1 MERFFDVTFS
11 SLALLVLFPLL
22 GPVAL
27 ILKFTGEGEIFFKQQ
42 RFGGGSR
49 KFNLYKFATMIKN
62 SPNIG
67 SGTVTM
73 RNDPRILPFGRFLRR
88 TKINELPQL
97 FNILIGDMS
106 IVGPR
111 PLTPQTFGAYS
122 SNTQEIIMKVRP
134 GLSGIGSIIFRSEED
149 IMNGESASVDFYNNV
164 IAPYKGSLEEW
175 FVANKGL
182 YIYFTVIVITAWTV
196 LLPSSQVAWKVFKG
210 LPEPPDE
217 LKRELKYPV

>member
-1 MERFFDVTFS
+1 
-11 SLALLVLFPLL
+11 
-22 GPVAL
+22 
-27 ILKFTGEGEIFFKQQ
+27 
-42 RFGGGSR
+42 
-49 KFNLYKFATMIKN
+49 
-62 SPNIG
+62 
-67 SGTVTM
+67 
-73 RNDPRILPFGRFLRR
+73 
-88 TKINELPQL
+88 
-97 FNILIGDMS
+97 
-106 IVGPR
+106 
-111 PLTPQTFGAYS
+111 
-122 SNTQEIIMKVRP
+122 MKVRP

-149 IMNGESASVDFYNNV
+149 IMNGESASVHFYNNV